1 MKLSKL
7 FSSRR
12 GIELSLD
19 QIIVGILA
27 LTVGVLA
34 ILWYTN
40 AFGDTELVFD
50 RTLCRSS
57 VISAHS
63 SVVGGFDAP
72 QGLNGCDSHVL
83 DISYGDGERK
93 DDGRVSRISTR
104 SEEEAS
110 KIVSEELGGC
120 AWQFGEGELNPFGK
134 YSDFR
139 DHVRCVI
146 CSDIHFSPEFV
157 SKVNSLDISSYM
169 HGNEFKY
176 FDTKKSYSQV
186 LGFSTEFPK
195 LALEK
200 NAYPVDYSVV
210 YGLGQTNPIY
220 NYATISAAAGGTV
233 GAFYGCKFGAA
244 LGTSAGVWFGGVGAV
259 PGAVLGCLIGAPV
272 GAISAGALT
281 YGGGKVVE
289 DVKDASV
296 GEVEYFDNARSYE
309 YFFIKD
315 HRAKEGYSAA
325 FAIIPTEEAENV
337 CGRLY

>member
-1 MKLSKL
+1 MKLFASK
-7 FSSRR
+7 R
-12 GIELSLD
+12 GIDISLD
-19 QIIVGILA
+19 QIVLGVLA
-27 LTVGVLA
+27 LTVGVLT
-34 ILWYTN
+34 IFWYTN

-50 RTLCRSS
+50 RGLCKSS

-63 SVVGGFDAP
+63 SIVAGFDSP
-72 QGLNGCDSHVL
+72 EGLNGCDSHVL
-83 DISYGDGERK
+83 DINYGESK
-93 DDGRVSRISTR
+93 IKEDGRVSRISTT

-120 AWQFGEGELNPFGK
+120 AWQFGEGEYNPFGK

-157 SKVNSLDISSYM
+157 SKIDSLDISSHM
-169 HGNEFKY
+169 WKNEFKY
-176 FDTKKSYSQV
+176 FDTKKPYSEV

-200 NAYPVDYSVV
+200 SAYPVDYSII
-210 YGLGQTNPIY
+210 YGLGQTNPVY

-244 LGTSAGVWFGGVGAV
+244 LGASVGVWFAGAGAA
-259 PGAVLGCLIGAPV
+259 PGAVIGCIIGIPV
-272 GAISAGALT
+272 GAISAAALT
-281 YGGGKVVE
+281 YGGARVAGE
-289 DVKDASV
+289 VKDASV
-296 GEVEYFDNARSYE
+296 GEIEYFDNAKSYE

-315 HRAKEGYSAA
+315 HKAKEGYSAA
-325 FAIIPTEEAENV
+325 FAIMPTEEADRI
-337 CGRLY
+337 CKRLY